1 MMTAPSLPADFPSR
15 LRAVRK
21 LMVERC
27 ATVESGRRA
36 ATLLQRIEA
45 RVQRPPRIVLLGET
59 NSGKSTLAN
68 HLLQR
73 ALLTTDIVRNTRAPV
88 LVRYAPVP
96 FVQARTPDGARHLM
110 TSNASTRPR
119 LDEIER
125 VEVGIPIEALRDF
138 EILDLPGLT
147 TDAADVDRARRL
159 CATAHMAIW
168 CTVASQAWRASEL
181 ALWTALSKRFSQS
194 SVLAVTHAD
203 GLSTADRDKVSRRL
217 QRSAGEKFRSIVLV
231 TEDAA
236 PVVGSASDQPEQ
248 ASGRD
253 AASWPDLRGVVRAA
267 AADVQAERHKS
278 AGRVVR
284 KFADRLVRETSERR
298 ATRSSIEE
306 TAARA

>member
-1 MMTAPSLPADFPSR
+1 MTAPSLPVDFLAR
-15 LRAVRK
+15 FRAVRK

-36 ATLLQRIEA
+36 ATLLHRIET

-68 HLLQR
+68 HLLHR

-96 FVQARTPDGARHLM
+96 FVQARTPDGTPHLL
-110 TSNASTRPR
+110 TTHAATRPR

-125 VEVGIPIEALRDF
+125 VEVGVPIEALRDF

-147 TDAADVDRARRL
+147 TDTADVERARRL

-181 ALWTALSKRFSQS
+181 ALWTALSTRFGQS
-194 SVLAVTHAD
+194 SVLAVTHVD
-203 GLSTADRDKVSRRL
+203 GLGAADRDKVSRRL
-217 QRSAGEKFRSIVLV
+217 ERTAGQRFRSIVLV

-236 PVVGSASDQPEQ
+236 PVVDNAVDHPEDCARGATASRLDF
-248 ASGRD
+248 RD
-253 AASWPDLRGVVRAA
+253 VVRAA
-267 AADVQAERHKS
+267 AAEVQAERHKS

-284 KFADRLVRETSERR
+284 KFADRLTRETRARR
-298 ATRSSIEE
+298 ATRSAIDA
-306 TAARA
+306 TAGRA

>member
-1 MMTAPSLPADFPSR
+1 MTAPSLPVDFLAR

-21 LMVERC
+21 LLVERC
-27 ATVESGRRA
+27 VTVESGRRA
-36 ATLLQRIEA
+36 AGLLQRIET

-96 FVQARTPDGARHLM
+96 FVQARTPDGAPHLL
-110 TSNASTRPR
+110 TTHAATRPR

-125 VEVGIPIEALRDF
+125 IEVGVPIEALRDF
-138 EILDLPGLT
+138 EILDLQGLT
-147 TDAADVDRARRL
+147 TDTADVDRARRL

-194 SVLAVTHAD
+194 SVLAVTHVD
-203 GLSTADRDKVSRRL
+203 GLSATDREKVSRRL
-217 QRSAGEKFRSIVLV
+217 ERTAGPKFRSIVLV
-231 TEDAA
+231 PENAA
-236 PVVGSASDQPEQ
+236 PVVDTAADHPKDSACIDTAPEPDF
-248 ASGRD
+248 RD
-253 AASWPDLRGVVRAA
+253 VVRAA
-267 AADVQAERHKS
+267 AADIQAERHKS

-284 KFADRLVRETSERR
+284 KFAERLTHGARERR
-298 ATRSSIEE
+298 ATPGSIDE
-306 TAARA
+306 TAAQA

>member
-1 MMTAPSLPADFPSR
+1 MMAAPSLPDDFLAR

-59 NSGKSTLAN
+59 NSGKSTMAN

-73 ALLTTDIVRNTRAPV
+73 ALLTTDIVRNTRAPL

-96 FVQARTPDGARHLM
+96 FVQARTPDGATHLL
-110 TSNASTRPR
+110 TTHAATRPR
-119 LDEIER
+119 LEEIER
-125 VEVGIPIEALRDF
+125 IEVGVPIEALRDF

-147 TDAADVDRARRL
+147 TDTADVDRARRL

-181 ALWTALSKRFSQS
+181 ALWTALSKRFGQS

-203 GLSTADRDKVSRRL
+203 GLSAADRDKVSRRL
-217 QRSAGEKFRSIVLV
+217 ERNAGPLFRSIVLV
-231 TEDAA
+231 IEDAV
-236 PVVGSASDQPEQ
+236 PVVDDAGKPELGPDRDG
-248 ASGRD
+248 ASGL
-253 AASWPDLRGVVRAA
+253 DLRNVVRAA
-267 AADVQAERHKS
+267 AADVQTQRYKS

-284 KFADRLVRETSERR
+284 KFADRLARETSRRR
-298 ATRSSIEE
+298 ATRSSIDA
-306 TAARA
+306 TAA